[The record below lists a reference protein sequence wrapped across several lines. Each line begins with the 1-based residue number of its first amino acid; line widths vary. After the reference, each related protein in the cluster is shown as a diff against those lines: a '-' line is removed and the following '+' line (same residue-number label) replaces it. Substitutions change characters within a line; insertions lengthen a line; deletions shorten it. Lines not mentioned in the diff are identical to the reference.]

1 MSIPVSRPR
10 SGRPFT
16 LIELLVVIAIIA
28 ILASMLLPAL
38 SKARDKARAI
48 SCVSNMKQIGIF
60 AFMYINDNKDYLVP
74 RITTATGASVD
85 WGEPKV
91 ATNQSVPFY
100 FSNVY
105 FSYTT
110 PGKGILRCPADKASA
125 LTLECYGIEFYITNP
140 VASALY
146 IQILPKIL
154 QPSNTVFFG
163 ELERMPSP
171 YSWRRYI
178 SETVGDPCRFR
189 HNGST
194 MMNIL
199 VCDGSVSP
207 VTRNKLK
214 ENYWF
219 QNALPDRFRFR

>member
-1 MSIPVSRPR
+1 MSPIHLRR
-10 SGRPFT
+10 MFT

-60 AFMYINDNKDYLVP
+60 AFMYITDNKDYLVP
-74 RITTATGASVD
+74 RMTTSTGATVD

-105 FSYTT
+105 FSYTN
-110 PGKGILRCPADKASA
+110 PGKGILRCPADNGEYTTHES
-125 LTLECYGIEFYITNP
+125 YGIEFYITNP
-140 VASALY
+140 APTALY
-146 IQILPKIL
+146 ITVIPKIL

-163 ELERMPSP
+163 ELERMRTL
-171 YSWRRYI
+171 SWRRYI

-189 HNGST
+189 HNGT
-194 MMNIL
+194 TQMNIL
-199 VCDGSVSP
+199 VCDGSVTT
-207 VTRNKLK
+207 VNREKMK
-214 ENYWF
+214 QNYWF

>member
-1 MSIPVSRPR
+1 
-10 SGRPFT
+10 
-16 LIELLVVIAIIA
+16 
-28 ILASMLLPAL
+28 
-38 SKARDKARAI
+38 
-48 SCVSNMKQIGIF
+48 
-60 AFMYINDNKDYLVP
+60 VP
-74 RITTATGASVD
+74 RITTTTGASVD

-105 FSYTT
+105 FPYTT
-110 PGKGILRCPADKASA
+110 PGKGILRCPADKESSQ
-125 LTLECYGIEFYITNP
+125 TLECYGIEFYITNP

-163 ELERMPSP
+163 ELERMRTLSF
-171 YSWRRYI
+171 RRYI
-178 SETVGDPCRFR
+178 SESVGDPCRFR

>member
-1 MSIPVSRPR
+1 MSPIHPR
-10 SGRPFT
+10 RMFT

-48 SCVSNMKQIGIF
+48 SCVSNMKQIGTF

-74 RITTATGASVD
+74 RMTTATGATVD

-105 FSYTT
+105 FPYTT
-110 PGKGILRCPADKASA
+110 PGKGILRCPADRDSA
-125 LTLECYGIEFYITNP
+125 LTHECYGIEFYITNP
-140 VASALY
+140 APTALY
-146 IQILPKIL
+146 ITMIHKIL

-163 ELERMPSP
+163 ELQRMPSP

-178 SETVGDPCRFR
+178 SEPVGDPCRFR

-194 MMNIL
+194 QMNIL
-199 VCDGSVSP
+199 VCDGSVTP
-207 VTRNKLK
+207 VTREKMK
-214 ENYWF
+214 QNYWF

>member
-1 MSIPVSRPR
+1 MSPIHLRR
-10 SGRPFT
+10 MFT

-60 AFMYINDNKDYLVP
+60 AFMYITDNKDYLVP
-74 RITTATGASVD
+74 RMTTSTGATVD

-105 FSYTT
+105 FSYTN
-110 PGKGILRCPADKASA
+110 PGKGILRCPADNGEYKTHES
-125 LTLECYGIEFYITNP
+125 YGIEFYITNP
-140 VASALY
+140 APTALY
-146 IQILPKIL
+146 ITVIPKIL

-163 ELERMPSP
+163 ELERMRTL
-171 YSWRRYI
+171 SWRRYI

-189 HNGST
+189 HNGT
-194 MMNIL
+194 TQMNIL
-199 VCDGSVSP
+199 VCDGSVTT
-207 VTRNKLK
+207 VNREKMK
-214 ENYWF
+214 QNYWF

>member
-1 MSIPVSRPR
+1 MSCAVRVPLSRK
-10 SGRPFT
+10 SFT

-48 SCVSNMKQIGIF
+48 SCVSNMKQIGIY
-60 AFMYINDNKDYLVP
+60 AFMYVNDNKDFLVP
-74 RITTATGASVD
+74 RITTTTGASVD

-105 FSYTT
+105 FPYTT
-110 PGKGILRCPADKASA
+110 PGKGILRCPGDRLSN
-125 LTLECYGIEFYITNP
+125 LGHESYGIEFYITNP

-146 IQILPKIL
+146 IQMIPKIL
-154 QPSNTVFFG
+154 QPSNTVLFG

-199 VCDGSVSP
+199 VCDGSVSTI
-207 VTRNKLK
+207 TRNKMK

-219 QNALPDRFRFR
+219 QNNTADRFRFR